1 MAVALKDLKRRDVV
15 KQPNSYEDFG
25 LDTEIGELIDFL
37 HEDEQ
42 EASGFITKKRI
53 LAHRDEWGMVINQWL
68 CYPDLFTDLITP
80 PRSEFTLYP
89 FQRII
94 MRCMARKVQTYCV
107 FSRGTSKSFCG
118 FLERYIQA
126 TLTPRHRAGIIAGT
140 RKQATSIAKEKIIDD
155 LWNKFPFLG
164 NEMQKR
170 HVAGKYLDAYT
181 AGADYARF
189 GFRNGSWL
197 DVASDRGLRR
207 ESVMFEEIIEQ
218 DPTFVNEIAIPWT
231 NKPRS
236 TSLGRI
242 NPNEPQAQKI
252 FVTTAGYQGTYAY
265 DKLIQTL
272 IMSVLQPDR
281 YAVLTGDYKI
291 PLYHGLIQQSEITD
305 KLNDPTFNKASFDR
319 EYMSIWSD
327 APTGAAFR
335 SSTITA
341 LRKLKRIELEN
352 KINKDDPDQINDFY
366 VIALDVAKDGDA
378 KTDGMIARVRPK
390 QYAFTYKIVNLF
402 QIDTTDFS
410 IVANELKRL
419 IIDFDPK
426 LVIWDANGVGASIR
440 DWMNK
445 PTQSSDGFSFPGYG
459 IINPPDAAKQDLII
473 YPNDRTIC
481 YEIKS
486 GGQKGS
492 DIHNFLFSRIS
503 NGSIIFPISKG
514 DAVDLY
520 QHNKSFM
527 QLSEARKMEI
537 LRPYQLMDL
546 AEVQFRNLDILEDNS
561 VGSRIVKISRRN
573 QAIQKDFFSALEYL
587 VYGTNQQLELSYYK
601 NRLSTKNSLLDS
613 IWVD

>member
-1 MAVALKDLKRRDVV
+1 MPVSLKDLKRKDAVR
-15 KQPNSYEDFG
+15 QPNSYADFG
-25 LDTEIGELIDFL
+25 IDAEVGELIDFL

-42 EASGFITKKRI
+42 SSSGFITKKRI
-53 LAHRDEWGMVINQWL
+53 LANRDKWGLVINQYL
-68 CYPDLFTDLITP
+68 CYPDLFADLITP
-80 PRSEFTLYP
+80 PHSEFTLYP

-94 MRCMARKVQTYCV
+94 MRCMARKAQTYCV

-118 FLERYIQA
+118 FLERYIHSD
-126 TLTPRHRAGIIAGT
+126 LTPRHRGGIIAGT
-140 RKQATSIAKEKIIDD
+140 RKQAASIAKEKIIDD

-272 IMSVLQPDR
+272 IMSVIQPDR
-281 YAVLTGDYKI
+281 YIVLTGDYKI

-341 LRKLKRIELEN
+341 LRKVKRVELEN
-352 KINKDDPDQINDFY
+352 KINPSSTPEDFY

-378 KTDGMIARVRPK
+378 KTDGMVARVQPK

-402 QIDTTDFS
+402 QIDTTDFHN
-410 IVANELKRL
+410 VANELKRL
-419 IIDFDPK
+419 IILYNPR
-426 LVIWDANGVGASIR
+426 LVIWDANGVGAGIR

-445 PTQSSDGFSFPGYG
+445 PTTSPDGFSFPGYG
-459 IINPPDAAKQDLII
+459 IINPPDSAKQDLIL

-503 NGSIIFPISKG
+503 NGSIVFPISKG

-520 QHNKSFM
+520 QRNKSFM
-527 QLSEARKMEI
+527 ELSERRKIEI

-546 AEVQFRNLDILEDNS
+546 AEVQLRNLDILEDTT
-561 VGSRIVKISRRN
+561 VGSRIIKVSRRN
-573 QAIQKDFFSALEYL
+573 DQIQKDFFSALEYL
-587 VYGTNQQLELSYYK
+587 VYGTNQYIELNYYK
-601 NRLSTKNSLLDS
+601 QRLTHKNSILDA
-613 IWVD
+613 IIVD

>member
-1 MAVALKDLKRRDVV
+1 MANLHELKKKDVI
-15 KQPNSYEDFG
+15 KAPSTYTDFG
-25 LDTEIGELIDFL
+25 IDEEVGALMDFL

-42 EASGFITKKRI
+42 ASSGFITKKRI
-53 LAHRDEWGMVINQWL
+53 LAHRDEWGRVINQWL
-68 CYPDLFTDLITP
+68 CYPDLFADLVTP

-94 MRCMARKVQTYCV
+94 MRTMARKVQTYCV

-118 FLERYIQA
+118 FLQRYIQA

-189 GFRNGSWL
+189 GFKNGSWL

-218 DPTFVNEIAIPWT
+218 DPVFVNEIAIPWT

-242 NPNEPQAQKI
+242 NPHEPQAQKI

-272 IMSVLQPDR
+272 IMSVIQPDR
-281 YAVLTGDYKI
+281 YSVLTGDYKI

-341 LRKLKRIELEN
+341 LRKVKRIELEN
-352 KINKDDPDQINDFY
+352 HINTDTTPEDFY

-378 KTDGMIARVRPK
+378 KTDGMIARVTPK

-402 QIDTTDFS
+402 QVDTTDFQQ
-410 IVANELKRL
+410 VANELKRL
-419 IIDFDPK
+419 IITFNPR

-445 PTQSSDGFSFPGYG
+445 PTQSADGFQFPGYG
-459 IINPPDAAKQDLII
+459 IINPPDSAKKDLIN
-473 YPNDRTIC
+473 YPDDRTIC

-503 NGSIIFPISKG
+503 NGSIVFPISKG
-514 DAVDLY
+514 AAVDLY
-520 QHNKSFM
+520 QRNKSFM
-527 QLSEARKMEI
+527 ALSEKRKIEI

-546 AEVQFRNLDILEDNS
+546 AEVQFRNLDIIEDTS
-561 VGSRIVKISRRN
+561 VGSRIIKINRRN
-573 QAIQKDFFSALEYL
+573 QNIQKDFFSALEYL
-587 VYGTNQQLELSYYK
+587 VYGTNQHLELNYYK
-601 NRLSTKNSLLDS
+601 NKLTKKASLMDAFM
-613 IWVD
+613 VG

>member
-1 MAVALKDLKRRDVV
+1 MPPVSLRDLKQKDVV
-15 KQPNSYEDFG
+15 KQPTSYEDFG
-25 LDTEIGELIDFL
+25 LDPEIGELIDFL

-42 EASGFITKKRI
+42 SSSGFITKKRI
-53 LAHRDEWGMVINQWL
+53 LAHRDEWGRIINQWL
-68 CYPDLFTDLITP
+68 CYPDLFVDLITP

-291 PLYHGLIQQSEITD
+291 PLFHGLIQQSEITD

-341 LRKLKRIELEN
+341 LRKIKRVELED
-352 KINKDDPDQINDFY
+352 KINREAFPEDFY

-378 KTDGMIARVRPK
+378 KTDGMIARVIPK

-402 QIDTTDFS
+402 QIDTTDFHN
-410 IVANELKRL
+410 VANELKRY
-419 IIDFDPK
+419 IILYNPK
-426 LVIWDANGVGASIR
+426 LVIWDANGVGAGIR

-445 PTQSSDGFSFPGYG
+445 PTQSVDGFSFPGYG
-459 IINPPDAAKQDLII
+459 IINPPDAAKADLIE

-503 NGSIIFPISKG
+503 NGSIVFPISKG

-527 QLSEARKMEI
+527 ALSEKRKIEI

-546 AEVQFRNLDILEDNS
+546 AEVQFRNLDILEDTS
-561 VGSRIVKISRRN
+561 VGSRIIKINRRN

-587 VYGTNQQLELSYYK
+587 VYGTNQQIELNYYK
-601 NRLSTKNSLLDS
+601 
-613 IWVD
+613 

>member
-1 MAVALKDLKRRDVV
+1 MALTLKELKRRDVV
-15 KQPNSYEDFG
+15 KQPSTYEDFG
-25 LDTEIGELIDFL
+25 LDAEVGELIDFL

-42 EASGFITKKRI
+42 ASSGFITKKRI
-53 LAHRDEWGMVINQWL
+53 LAHRDEWGRVINQWL

-118 FLERYIQA
+118 FLQRYQHA
-126 TLTPRHRAGIIAGT
+126 ALTPRHRAGIIAGT

-242 NPNEPQAQKI
+242 NPHEPQAQKI

-272 IMSVLQPDR
+272 IMSVLQPNR

-305 KLNDPTFNKASFDR
+305 KLNDPTFDKASFDR

-335 SSTITA
+335 SSTIHA
-341 LRKLKRIELEN
+341 LRKVKRIELTD
-352 KINKDDPDQINDFY
+352 KINHNSTDQVNDFY

-378 KTDGMIARVRPK
+378 KTDGMVARVRPK

-402 QIDTTDFS
+402 QVDTTDFQT
-410 IVANELKRL
+410 VANELKRL
-419 IIDFDPK
+419 IIEYNPK

-445 PTQSSDGFSFPGYG
+445 PTQSADGFSFPGYG
-459 IINPPDAAKQDLII
+459 IINPPDSAKKDLII
-473 YPNDRTIC
+473 YPDDRNIC

-492 DIHNFLFSRIS
+492 DIHAFLFSRIS
-503 NGSIIFPISKG
+503 NGSIVFPISKG

-527 QLSEARKMEI
+527 ALSEKRKVEI

-546 AEVQFRNLDILEDNS
+546 AEVQFRNLDILEDTS
-561 VGSRIVKISRRN
+561 VGSRIIKINRRN
-573 QAIQKDFFSALEYL
+573 QSIQKDFFSALEYL
-587 VYGTNQQLELSYYK
+587 VYGTNQQLELAYYK
-601 NRLSTKNSLLDS
+601 SRLSTKSSLADAILLD
-613 IWVD
+613 